1 VLAVCLSVPGAGR
14 GELPAVDLTAVA
26 DVEHQDDEL
35 ALVDGVEHP
44 IVADP
49 DAQHTVGICDH
60 LRRGRARIGSQGIDC
75 LADPAAYGLSRARNT
90 FRARG
95 RHSIRYVTAATARPR
110 P

>member
-1 VLAVCLSVPGAGR
+1 VSGVK
-14 GELPAVDLTAVA
+14 
-26 DVEHQDDEL
+26 HQDDEL

-44 IVADP
+44 LVADP
-49 DAQHTVGICDH
+49 DAQHAVGTRDH

-75 LADPAAYGLSRARNT
+75 LADPAAYRLSRARNV